1 MRITVLQQ
9 QTKSLQSETVTEM
22 SKKIDSMKHLIWHG
36 NVTEALEHLEGM
48 LLDMDFIRNIRRPL
62 RTTQANHSTERAI
75 KVTVTASRRM
85 NASWS

>member
-9 QTKSLQSETVTEM
+9 QTKSLQSEIVTEM

-48 LLDMDFIRNIRRPL
+48 LLDMDFIRE
-62 RTTQANHSTERAI
+62 HSPAVENDTGQ
-75 KVTVTASRRM
+75 S
-85 NASWS
+85 